1 MEVNMKLS
9 LITGVAILLGLLFIA
24 CDGEEEDGGEG
35 IVLRNDSGVFITLEP
50 GEEFDVVLEA
60 NPSTGYRWEIDPE
73 IDGVELVEVVG
84 EPSFVSQSDL
94 PGSGG
99 KTTFTFSALEEG
111 SGFLKLKFWRS
122 FEPEAEPLRYFEVH
136 IAIEAD

>member
-1 MEVNMKLS
+1 MKLS
-9 LITGVAILLGLLFIA
+9 LITGVAILLGLLSIA
-24 CDGEEEDGGEG
+24 CDGEAEDGGEG

-50 GEEFDVVLEA
+50 GEEFDIVLEA

-73 IDGVELVEVVG
+73 IDGTALVEVVG

-99 KTTFTFSALEEG
+99 KTTFTFRALEEG
-111 SGFLKLKFWRS
+111 SGLLKLKFWRS

-136 IAIEAD
+136 IIIEAD